1 MVQAISDWM
10 LGLGWNQKVTR
21 DHASTCK
28 KRKKSF
34 YNSRDTEPTAGP
46 QVILSHL
53 WSRSCSLLVR
63 PAGSQQDQ
71 QGSESDPTMMAVQ
84 RTSHK

>member
-1 MVQAISDWM
+1 MQAISDWM

-34 YNSRDTEPTAGP
+34 YNSRDTELLLGYRSLIPSLVTVMQSAGEA
-46 QVILSHL
+46 S
-53 WSRSCSLLVR
+53 WTSTRSGG
-63 PAGSQQDQ
+63 P
-71 QGSESDPTMMAVQ
+71 ESDPTMIAVQ
-84 RTSHK
+84 GRSHN